1 MWLKDII
8 GECSPLDYVKLCFCG
23 PVDGGKTTLKDLLE
37 KSHLQLMIGR
47 SLESNESSENGK
59 KHTYGIDVSHIHLS
73 SKDGFNLWDFSGD
86 LASYITHGYF
96 MTTERT
102 IYSIVLD
109 LTKPVIELK
118 TELDEWLMLVKAHNL
133 GAKHVY
139 CSNRRQPDIVE
150 FPDKINSN
158 SKSKLDDRIRS
169 STFSNTTRLRDR
181 LYSATLRP
189 PARLGRPLSPPG
201 RRGQHIKTTTS
212 ASTLDP
218 RPTIPMNPKPVTA
231 PVEAEILPLM
241 LQVPILVVGSHF
253 DCLQDKSKRET
264 IRLVDE
270 MVLEASKKFQRSLN
284 VVPHVFPISGG
295 DRFSS
300 SEIRYL
306 KEQLSAIR
314 ASLIEVSIHV
324 CGMCICDML

>member
-8 GECSPLDYVKLCFCG
+8 GECSPLDYIKLCFCG

-37 KSHLQLMIGR
+37 KSHLQLMLGR

-59 KHTYGIDVSHIHLS
+59 KHTYGIDVSHIQLN
-73 SKDGFNLWDFSGD
+73 SKEGFNLWDFSGD

-109 LTKPVIELK
+109 LTQPISELK
-118 TELDEWLMLVKAHNL
+118 TELDKWLMLIKAHNL
-133 GAKHVY
+133 GAKQVY
-139 CSNRRQPDIVE
+139 CSNRRQPDIVD
-150 FPDKINSN
+150 FPDKINQN
-158 SKSKLDDRIRS
+158 SKSKLDNRIRS
-169 STFSNTTRLRDR
+169 STFSNTTKLRDR
-181 LYSATLRP
+181 LYSSTLRP

-201 RRGQHIKTTTS
+201 RRGQHMKVAKS
-212 ASTLDP
+212 ASTL
-218 RPTIPMNPKPVTA
+218 NPKPTVDPNPVTA
-231 PVEAEILPLM
+231 PIEAEILPLM
-241 LQVPILVVGSHF
+241 LQVPILIVGSHF
-253 DCLQDKSKRET
+253 NCLQDKSKKET
-264 IRLVDE
+264 VRLVDE

-284 VVPHVFPISGG
+284 VIPQVFPLSGG
-295 DRFSS
+295 ERFSS

-314 ASLIEVSIHV
+314 ASLIEVSIHF
-324 CGMCICDML
+324 